1 MVSYSS
7 TGIIV
12 NERKILLIKRATTP
26 FKNYWA
32 LPGGHKED
40 NESFEDCLIREVFE
54 ETKNTIFNVH
64 FFGGIRIKN
73 GFGLQF
79 SQIYTAS
86 TCSLTAEAQAGEV
99 LESKYFAFNSLP
111 KPIVPF
117 HRMLIK
123 DFLETCTLL
132 SW

>member
-12 NERKILLIKRATTP
+12 NEQKLLLIKRAKAP

-32 LPGGHKED
+32 LPGGRKED
-40 NESFEDCLIREVFE
+40 NESFEDCVKREVFE
-54 ETKNTIFNVH
+54 ETTNKIFNVR

-79 SQIYTAS
+79 SQVYVANS
-86 TCSLTAEAQAGEV
+86 CSLVAEAQLGEV
-99 LESKYFAFNSLP
+99 LEAKYFSFNSLP

-123 DFLETCTLL
+123 DFLETCTML